1 MDLADIVGLVEIRMR
16 GGLAI
21 HANQVSVD
29 IPGPQTG
36 VNTLVTGK
44 IIKRMVLESTYT
56 QTRVFTSGIIITIDP
71 MVLEF
76 TNGQMEIFIKVNGRT
91 ELGAV

>member
-1 MDLADIVGLVEIRMR
+1 MRDGLV
-16 GGLAI
+16 I

-29 IPGPQTG
+29 THGPQMG
-36 VNTLVTGK
+36 VNTLAIGK

-56 QTRVFTSGIIITIDP
+56 QTRVFTSGIIITIDL

-91 ELGAV
+91 ELGVA